1 MECKN
6 CQYWNGIKCTDSANY
21 VSIHD
26 NEPMC
31 RYNSNAVLKVSLDDI
46 ETKIREYSI
55 LKVIPTST
63 LVLVD
68 PKILSKAI
76 YELIT

>member
-26 NEPMC
+26 GEPMC
-31 RYNSNAVLKVSLDDI
+31 RYNSDSVLKVSLDDI
-46 ETKIREYSI
+46 EAKIREYNMLNS
-55 LKVIPTST
+55 IPTAT
-63 LVLVD
+63 MVLVS
-68 PKILSKAI
+68 PKKLSKAI
-76 YELIT
+76 YDLIT